1 MMKKT
6 DEIKEYWRNNP
17 TEESKKV
24 AEMFDISNAHA
35 RSLKH
40 ASGIT
45 HATAF
50 ENLQKII
57 DQQKE
62 EIEKLKAII
71 RTLMQ

>member
-1 MMKKT
+1 MKKT

-24 AEMFDISNAHA
+24 AEMFGISNVHA
-35 RSLKH
+35 RTLKNQ
-40 ASGIT
+40 SGVT

-50 ENLQKII
+50 ENVQKIVS
-57 DQQKE
+57 QQEK

-71 RTLMQ
+71 RTLIQ

>member
-1 MMKKT
+1 MTKS

-24 AEMFDISNAHA
+24 AEMFGITDNNARA
-35 RSLKH
+35 KKH
-40 ASGIT
+40 LSGIT

-50 ENLQKII
+50 EKLQKIV
-57 DQQKE
+57 DQQEK
-62 EIEKLKAII
+62 EIEKLKTII